1 MEAILDFNKELDV
14 NLFDSVVNTCLTGT
28 GQDVNKL
35 LFFLL
40 LLREG
45 EKVY

>member
-28 GQDVNKL
+28 GQDVNNP
-35 LFFLL
+35 FF
-40 LLREG
+40 
-45 EKVY
+45 Y